1 MRPGRALSGLAI
13 VGFVFL
19 VGATSDKT
27 TKEIRANRFVAD
39 KDGKTRAELQTE
51 LDGVSW
57 PTMHR
62 KPSFCS
68 AMIAVLGVLLSLE
81 MSAPVGAH
89 HVGVFIPKDDNI
101 TKNFKD
107 IKFASQAGRFDVAL
121 KLFDDGIVH
130 ATMEKREQSLPGGL
144 EDGLRASLKAKDL
157 PGVELRLTIFLA
169 FMTKERVRDAIRKL
183 ENPNLSSG
191 LRREHARKLL
201 DAAWRYYNL
210 ADFAISRQDPK
221 ASAALRMAFE
231 DAYTFLGS
239 MMADPMWAAGANAKP
254 TQPDEGKA
262 IALLATVV
270 STIERFIADGTAVA
284 RAGGAKKFL
293 PRR

>member
-1 MRPGRALSGLAI
+1 
-13 VGFVFL
+13 
-19 VGATSDKT
+19 
-27 TKEIRANRFVAD
+27 
-39 KDGKTRAELQTE
+39 
-51 LDGVSW
+51 
-57 PTMHR
+57 
-62 KPSFCS
+62 
-68 AMIAVLGVLLSLE
+68 MIAVLGVLLSLE

-130 ATMEKREQSLPGGL
+130 ATMEKHEKSLPGGL
-144 EDGLRASLKAKDL
+144 EDGFRASLRAKDL

-169 FMTKERVRDAIRKL
+169 FLTKERVRDAMTRL
-183 ENPNLSSG
+183 QNPGLASE

-239 MMADPMWAAGANAKP
+239 MMVDPMWAAGANAKP

-293 PRR
+293 PRQ